1 MKKNSIKNQV
11 RYLQN
16 LFHDL
21 LNDFG
26 QVFIVVKYSG
36 HTMIGNR
43 GFTEEEKEKGLVLV
57 FNQTNYSKLQWTQ
70 DGSIVTTLGFGD
82 RNRPEK
88 CLVHYDDIISVFS
101 PGARVRLDRW
111 DMWEQEPAGNGDKV
125 PRDTQRKLSQGDKV
139 VSLNRFRKTK
149 K

>member
-1 MKKNSIKNQV
+1 MTKHSIKKQV

-16 LFHDL
+16 MFHDL

-57 FNQTNYSKLQWTQ
+57 FNQSNYSKLQWTQ
-70 DGSIVTTLGFGD
+70 DGSIVATLGFGD
-82 RNRPEK
+82 HNRPEK
-88 CLVHYDDIISVFS
+88 CLIHYDDIMSVFS
-101 PGARVRLDRW
+101 PRARVRFDRW
-111 DMWEQEPAGNGDKV
+111 DMWKQETAGSEGKT
-125 PRDTQRKLSQGDKV
+125 PRDTPQQLSQGDKV
-139 VSLNRFRKTK
+139 VSLNGFRKTK